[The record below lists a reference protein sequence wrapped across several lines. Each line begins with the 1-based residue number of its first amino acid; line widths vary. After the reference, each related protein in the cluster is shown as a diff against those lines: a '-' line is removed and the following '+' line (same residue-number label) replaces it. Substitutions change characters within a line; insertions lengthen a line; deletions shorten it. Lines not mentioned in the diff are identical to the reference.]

1 MAIVWTVGPGFIVFL
16 AVPQINIQHVA
27 EGIIGHGLL
36 LGGDYGVD
44 IGPCEDVLAYEER
57 KFKEARISRRAV
69 AMNPPKFSAYSSAL
83 LSIPSD
89 SP

>member
-1 MAIVWTVGPGFIVFL
+1 MAIVRTVGPGFIVFL

-27 EGIIGHGLL
+27 EGIIGHDLF

-44 IGPCEDVLAYEER
+44 IGPCEDVLAYEEG
-57 KFKEARISRRAV
+57 KFKESRIATSGC
-69 AMNPPKFSAYSSAL
+69 NESTQISAYSSAL